1 MRQLVGTFPDPS
13 SMWSYTEELSLG
25 ESQCA
30 WQDKEFIVSV
40 SRRGQIP
47 DDFSISVTALKYFV
61 NHISHAS
68 QLNICVNNA
77 KLIWYGPFSLSLSL
91 FSWFIFSHLE
101 TEFTVGAERLIDWL
115 IIMSTKPPYSAWIS
129 VRLYCI
135 SIWKT
140 FFQKL
145 YWGKTSSATAFS
157 QNVIL

>member
-47 DDFSISVTALKYFV
+47 DDFSISVTALKYFA

-77 KLIWYGPFSLSLSL
+77 KLI
-91 FSWFIFSHLE
+91 
-101 TEFTVGAERLIDWL
+101 
-115 IIMSTKPPYSAWIS
+115 
-129 VRLYCI
+129 
-135 SIWKT
+135 
-140 FFQKL
+140 
-145 YWGKTSSATAFS
+145 
-157 QNVIL
+157 